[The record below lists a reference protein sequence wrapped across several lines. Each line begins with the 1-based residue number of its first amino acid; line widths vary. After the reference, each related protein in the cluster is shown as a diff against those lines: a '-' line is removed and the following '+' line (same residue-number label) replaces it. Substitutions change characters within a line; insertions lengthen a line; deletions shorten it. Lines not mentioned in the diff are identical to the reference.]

1 MGRRQFLVL
10 PAMNGQWHFS
20 ISKLYAKLHG
30 SIKHAQVCFDKY
42 LSVIAVAKCGPLMK
56 GNVST
61 AMVGEGNK
69 INFNKLHVCWQRM
82 FANVNKIK
90 SWNFRW

>member
-1 MGRRQFLVL
+1 MGWRQFLVL
-10 PAMNGQWHFS
+10 PAINGQWHFS
-20 ISKLYAKLHG
+20 ISKLYAKLVA
-30 SIKHAQVCFDKY
+30 SSMLKCVNFDKY

-82 FANVNKIK
+82 FANINKIK

>member
-20 ISKLYAKLHG
+20 ISKLYAKLVA
-30 SIKHAQVCFDKY
+30 SSMLKFVLTSTLI
-42 LSVIAVAKCGPLMK
+42 SVIAVAKCGPLMK

-69 INFNKLHVCWQRM
+69 INFNKLHVC
-82 FANVNKIK
+82 
-90 SWNFRW
+90 